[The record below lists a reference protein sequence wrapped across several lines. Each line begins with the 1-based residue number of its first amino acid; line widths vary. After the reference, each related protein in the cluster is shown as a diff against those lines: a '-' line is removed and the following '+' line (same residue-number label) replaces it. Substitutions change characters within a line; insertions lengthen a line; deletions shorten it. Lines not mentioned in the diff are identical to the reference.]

1 MSSSAAPCAQR
12 TRQPMGGRRGRW
24 VVFVTSIFVRSSGS
38 CVVTTFHL
46 RKCFIVLLSN
56 TIKHPHVPL
65 LYVLLIE
72 SQHRLIPK
80 GSRLH
85 VDVNLLQKNRTIDAP
100 LQDIRN

>member
-65 LYVLLIE
+65 LYVLLIAPE
-72 SQHRLIPK
+72 HVCVAAEERKKHDVYTEPK
-80 GSRLH
+80 R
-85 VDVNLLQKNRTIDAP
+85 VNCNFS
-100 LQDIRN
+100 